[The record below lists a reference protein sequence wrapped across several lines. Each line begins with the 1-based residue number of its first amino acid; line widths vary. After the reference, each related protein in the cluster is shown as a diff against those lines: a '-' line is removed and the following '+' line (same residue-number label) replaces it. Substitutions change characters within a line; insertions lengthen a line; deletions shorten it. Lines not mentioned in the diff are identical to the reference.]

1 MLCTYDEQ
9 LKNKETAKEAIT
21 SKHAGKGMPQLRKA
35 QSSLHFCRK
44 TLLHAGSLAPVC
56 RAGVARS
63 SKRIELAST
72 GKIPHAGLSH
82 FSSSV

>member
-9 LKNKETAKEAIT
+9 LRKHRNRKGTIT
-21 SKHAGKGMPQLRKA
+21 SKHTGKGMPQQRKA

-44 TLLHAGSLAPVC
+44 KLLHASGLAPVC

-63 SKRIELAST
+63 CESIELAST
-72 GKIPHAGLSH
+72 GEIPHAGLSH